1 MQDPEDCCQSKTV
14 SPNAGPADRGPAQPC
29 CAQAAEEKPGFACYP
44 FVIGWLD
51 TAAGPV
57 PQVSSGLDS
66 RDRLGRWAMRW
77 GIGRSRYQ
85 ITPGLYAVG
94 QPDHLSPV
102 LVSANYKLSF
112 DCLRSA
118 IAGLSAWV
126 LVIDTKGVNVWCAAG
141 KGTFGTAEIIFR
153 CHNSHLDKVVRHKR
167 LIVPQLGAPG
177 VAAHKVRQDTGF
189 SVTYGPVRAA
199 DIPEFIAGGMQ
210 ATAAMRRVSF
220 TTRERL
226 ILTPVEITGMRKP
239 VLYMA
244 VALLL
249 LGGIGD
255 NIFSINAAWSRAPG
269 AIFAGLAGVL
279 SGAVIMPIL
288 LPWLPGRLF
297 SAKGAL
303 LGIIMST
310 VLCLTLYRGM
320 TFPGLVALYLFVSSV
335 SSYTAM
341 NFTGSSTF
349 TSPSGVEKEMRRSIP
364 LQVGALLTAGALW
377 LTTAF

>member
-1 MQDPEDCCQSKTV
+1 M
-14 SPNAGPADRGPAQPC
+14 N
-29 CAQAAEEKPGFACYP
+29 
-44 FVIGWLD
+44 
-51 TAAGPV
+51 TAAGSV
-57 PQVSSGLDS
+57 PLVSTRLVH
-66 RDRLGRWAMRW
+66 RDHLGHWAMRW

-94 QPDHLSPV
+94 QPDPLSPV

-118 IAGLSAWV
+118 ISGISAWI
-126 LVIDTKGVNVWCAAG
+126 LVIDTRGVNVWCAAG
-141 KGTFGTAEIIFR
+141 KGTFGTEEIIYR
-153 CHNSHLDKVVRHKR
+153 CQTSQLEKLVSHKT

-177 VAAHKVRQDTGF
+177 VAAHKVKQATGF
-189 SVTYGPVRAA
+189 SVSYGPVRAA
-199 DIPEFIAGGMQ
+199 DIPEFIAADMQ
-210 ATAAMRRVSF
+210 ATVKMRRVTFS
-220 TTRERL
+220 TRERF
-226 ILTPVEITGMRKP
+226 ILTPVELTGMRKP

-249 LGGIGD
+249 LGGIGED
-255 NIFSINAAWSRAPG
+255 YFSFNAAWSRGLA
-269 AIFAGLAGVL
+269 ALLAGLTGVL

-288 LPWLPGRLF
+288 LPWIPGRLF

-303 LGIIMST
+303 LGIIFST
-310 VLCLTLYRGM
+310 VLILTLYRG
-320 TFPGLVALYLFVSSV
+320 TSLPGLAALYLFVSTV

-349 TSPSGVEKEMRRSIP
+349 TSPSGVEKEMRISIP
-364 LQVGALLTAGALW
+364 LQAGALLTAGVLW